1 MRLRR
6 AVYFLTLG
14 VALRLDIVYNLP
26 CMDIKKY
33 ISAYREPYDN
43 ALAEL
48 GALMDRLEE
57 LDIERD
63 GLVTRIGEVQ
73 EGALGLAPLV
83 KENPVESHPEL
94 FPDLSEVGGADLGLT
109 DAIRR
114 VLANSAPKR
123 LTPVGVRTGLAAIGF
138 QTQSKNILPSI
149 HTVLKRLEKNKEIA
163 SKTEENGRTWYVWNG
178 PTHTPPSRILPMSS
192 LFRRTVPTMEEA
204 VESERKRAEGRAAM
218 AKAKKQTD
226 LRTETEKRAGLELS
240 DSEKKK
246 RQEAAGKLYNVQKRD

>member
-1 MRLRR
+1 
-6 AVYFLTLG
+6 
-14 VALRLDIVYNLP
+14 
-26 CMDIKKY
+26 MDTNKY

-57 LDIERD
+57 LDVERD

-83 KENPVESHPEL
+83 KENPVETHPEL
-94 FPDLSEVGGADLGLT
+94 FPDRSEVGGADLGLT

-114 VLANSAPKR
+114 VLANSNPKR

-149 HTVLKRLEKNKEIA
+149 HTVLKRLEKSNEIV
-163 SKTEENGRTWYVWNG
+163 SKTEEDGRTWYSWNG
-178 PTHTPPSRILPMSS
+178 PIRIPG
-192 LFRRTVPTMEEA
+192 RTVPTEEEA
-204 VESERKRAEGRAAM
+204 AMEVRRLQGERRRAEARAAM
-218 AKAKKQTD
+218 ASVKKSKVPEEPQT
-226 LRTETEKRAGLELS
+226 KRYQVTPRVPDGI
-240 DSEKKK
+240 
-246 RQEAAGKLYNVQKRD
+246 RVMTGKRDKKD